1 MELFSVFGRILLK
14 DDGVEEKLKNINDK
28 AEETDSRLSKLGES
42 MTKIGEGLSKFGQSL
57 ITHVTL
63 PLAAAGVGIVK
74 LADKASDLNE
84 AQNVIENTFKKSAK
98 AIEAWTNTT
107 ANSAGISKTASSQW
121 VGFMGALLKSSGVTE
136 KASGDMSKNL
146 VQLTGDMSSFYNI
159 STSDMW
165 EKIRAGMSGETMPL
179 KQLGINMNVANLEA
193 YALAEGIKKPY
204 KEMSQAEQTILRYN
218 YLLSVT
224 KDAQGDFGRTL
235 STSFANQA
243 RVAKLN
249 LETIATT
256 LGSKFLPSVMQGTKG
271 LNDYLVALNGA
282 LNGENQSSKLGG
294 AINNIAN
301 AISKLTPEKIKNIAT
316 IGGALASIGPGL
328 LIFGK
333 LTTTTGNFEKGIGK
347 TVESIGKFSS
357 KAVDGFSNFGSSAS
371 GVFSKLGDLAVFKK
385 LGSGIDTI
393 RLKGMYAMDGIKGKL
408 APFAANIGGIFSK
421 LGNSLPTG
429 LKSVFSKAI
438 GVIGPQA
445 QILISAFSGLGGKI
459 VSGLKSIVSIGLKMF
474 APAALIGVLLLGLG
488 VVEEKMGGQLDK
500 IIANITQ
507 KGPQLIQKFT
517 AGLLA
522 KIPELIKTG
531 TTLLMNL
538 INAITANAPALLNA
552 AVAIITSLVNG
563 LVNNIPRLIPVI
575 LQLIQTILIAIVDN
589 LPKIIMAGLNL
600 LVALAQGIANNID
613 KIVETIVKVVEEIIK
628 VLIQNMPLV
637 IEAGIK
643 ILVALIEGIS
653 KAIPQLIA
661 ALPEIVKAIWN
672 GLKEVDWGSLG
683 AAILNGILEGLKA
696 AAKGIWGVV
705 KAVGNDIKEGFK
717 AFFGIHSPSTV
728 MRDEVGKNIS
738 LGIAQG
744 IKDVDFMQTISDIL
758 NDGSSDAKTA
768 AKKVTNAVNEEIS
781 KINDNTK
788 KAVNDLN
795 KQLTQL
801 SEQETVALR
810 GVKGSGRYAIE
821 DEYNQKKKAIKD
833 EIQLRKDQADK
844 EIAQIKRIGSESK
857 DELQKE
863 LDDRKS
869 FIENINNLNDQIKEA
884 LKNKYTDEEKIAED
898 SINKELD
905 AWENWKTQSE
915 DAINS
920 VFDAKEKRLEDDQK
934 AVEDALQAESDALE
948 DWKTKAEQN
957 IEDVSSA
964 KIAALKA
971 QEDALDAQTDADDRA
986 STHAGYENKISDLQ
1000 SQIKYEHN
1008 DYNKAELQK
1017 QLISEQTEYQKEL
1030 AKEAIDDKKAAL
1042 QAQENAIQ
1050 ADADKQKKNIQNIY
1064 TIKKADLE
1072 KRTKDIKAYY
1082 ENQKTLME
1090 QDKKAQL
1097 DNINQIYNANKTS
1110 LNNQLEDVKNFYTQK
1125 LSDANLEAES
1135 EKLIM
1140 DNNQKDIVAL
1150 LNSYGEQY
1158 KQAGQTLGDR
1168 LAEGFKPA
1176 IDNIKSM
1183 IASITDQISAARDSA
1198 LSTMQTANAAVGNSN
1213 IPYSSSSTKNVSNN
1227 DNSKTSVT
1235 NNFNFTHN
1243 SPLKATPSEEHKQD
1257 ESFFRK
1263 AIFQI
1268 A

>member
-1 MELFSVFGRILLK
+1 MEGRRKVVEIFSVFGRILLK

-28 AEETDSRLSKLGES
+28 AEETDSKISKLDES
-42 MTKIGEGLSKFGQSL
+42 IAKVGEGLSKFGQSL

-63 PLAAAGVGIVK
+63 PLAAAGAGIVK

-121 VGFMGALLKSSGVTE
+121 VGFMGAMLKSSGVTE
-136 KASGDMSKNL
+136 QTAGDISKNL

-165 EKIRAGMSGETMPL
+165 EKIRSGMSGETMPL
-179 KQLGINMNVANLEA
+179 KQLGINMDVANLSA
-193 YALAEGIKKPY
+193 YALSEGIKKPY

-249 LETIATT
+249 LETIVTT
-256 LGSKFLPSVMQGTKG
+256 LGSKFLPSIMQGTKG
-271 LNDYLVALNGA
+271 LNDYLVALNKA
-282 LNGENQSSKLGG
+282 FNGENQSSKLGST
-294 AINNIAN
+294 INNIAN

-333 LTTTTGNFEKGIGK
+333 LTTATGNFEKGIGK
-347 TVESIGKFSS
+347 TVEGIGKFSS
-357 KAVDGFSNFGSSAS
+357 KAVEGFSNFGSSAS
-371 GVFSKLGDLAVFKK
+371 GVLSKLGDLDVFQK
-385 LGSGIDTI
+385 LNSSIKGFGDNFVWLTQKIKYGSSITSVF
-393 RLKGMYAMDGIKGKL
+393 DGISSKVSG
-408 APFAANIGGIFSK
+408 AFSK
-421 LGNSLPTG
+421 ISGAVPTG
-429 LKSVFSKAI
+429 VKSVFSNAI
-438 GVIGPQA
+438 KVIGPQA
-445 QILISAFSGLGGKI
+445 QILISAFGGLGGKI

-488 VVEEKMGGQLDK
+488 AVEEKMGGQLDK

-507 KGPQLIQKFT
+507 KGPELIKNFT
-517 AGLLA
+517 VGLLA
-522 KIPELIKTG
+522 KIPDLIKTG

-538 INAITANAPALLNA
+538 IKAITANAPALLNA

-563 LVNNIPRLIPVI
+563 LATNLPRLIPVV

-589 LPKIIMAGLNL
+589 LPKIVMAGLNL

-613 KIVETIVKVVEEIIK
+613 KIVATIVKVITEIIS
-628 VLIQNMPLV
+628 VLAQNAPLI

-643 ILVALIEGIS
+643 ILVALIQGIS

-683 AAILNGILEGLKA
+683 SAILNGILEGLKA

-705 KAVGNDIKEGFK
+705 KAVGSDIKEGFK
-717 AFFGIHSPSTV
+717 AFFGIHSPSAV

-744 IKDVDFMQTISDIL
+744 ISDVNFMQTISDIM
-758 NDGSSDAKTA
+758 NDGSNDAKTA
-768 AKKVTNAVNEEIS
+768 AKKVTNAVSGEIA

-788 KAVNDLN
+788 KTVNDLN
-795 KQLTQL
+795 KQLSQL

-810 GVKGSGRYAIE
+810 GVKGSNRYAIE
-821 DEYNQKKKAIKD
+821 DEYNQKKKTIKD

-844 EIAQIKRIGSESK
+844 EIAEIKRIGSESK

-869 FIENINNLNDQIKEA
+869 FIESINNLNDQIKNA
-884 LKNKYTDEEKIAED
+884 LKSKYEEDEKNQEEHL
-898 SINKELD
+898 NTEL
-905 AWENWKTQSE
+905 ENLDKWK
-915 DAINS
+915 D
-920 VFDAKEKRLEDDQK
+920 
-934 AVEDALQAESDALE
+934 QAESY
-948 DWKTKAEQN
+948 
-957 IEDVSSA
+957 IEDVYSKKEQA
-964 KIAALKA
+964 IEDTANA
-971 QEDALDAQTDADDRA
+971 QENALQSEIDALDAQTAAEDRA
-986 STHAGYENKISDLQ
+986 SKHKEYTDKILDLQ
-1000 SQIKYEHN
+1000 SQIKYSHD
-1008 DYNKAELQK
+1008 DYNKGELQK
-1017 QLISEQTEYQKEL
+1017 QLASTQAEYQKEL
-1030 AKEAIDDKKAAL
+1030 NSEAVSDKKDSL
-1042 QAQENAIQ
+1042 QKQIDVIKDNAE
-1050 ADADKQKKNIQNIY
+1050 KQKQL
-1064 TIKKADLE
+1064 LE
-1072 KRTKDIKAYY
+1072 NEKQS
-1082 ENQKTLME
+1082 E
-1090 QDKKAQL
+1090 L
-1097 DNINQIYNANKTS
+1097 DNITSVYNAQKAS
-1110 LNNQLEDVKNFYTQK
+1110 LNKQLTDVKAFYEQK
-1125 LSDANLEAES
+1125 ISDASLEAES

-1140 DNNQKDIVAL
+1140 QNNQNEIVAL

-1158 KQAGQTLGDR
+1158 KAAGQTLGDR

-1176 IDNIKSM
+1176 IDNIKNM
-1183 IASITDQISAARDSA
+1183 ITSITAEISQVRDNA
-1198 LSTMQTANAAVGNSN
+1198 LSVMQTVSATVAASN
-1213 IPYSSSSTKNVSNN
+1213 TPYSTTQNNNVANN

-1243 SPLKATPSEEHKQD
+1243 SPTKASPSEESKQD

-1263 AIFQI
+1263 AAFQI

>member
-1 MELFSVFGRILLK
+1 MEIFSVFGRILLK

-28 AEETDSRLSKLGES
+28 AEETDSKISKLGES

-63 PLAAAGVGIVK
+63 PLAAAGAGIVK

-121 VGFMGALLKSSGVTE
+121 VGFMGAMLKSSGVSE
-136 KASGDMSKNL
+136 NASASMSKNL

-165 EKIRAGMSGETMPL
+165 EKIRAGISGETMPL

-204 KEMSQAEQTILRYN
+204 KEMSQSEQTILRYN
-218 YLLSVT
+218 YLLHVT

-256 LGSKFLPSVMQGTKG
+256 IGSKFLPSVMQGTKG
-271 LNDYLVALNGA
+271 LNDYATALNKA
-282 LNGENQSSKLGG
+282 LNGENQSSKLGST
-294 AINNIAN
+294 INNIAN
-301 AISKLTPEKIKNIAT
+301 AISKLTPDKIKTIAT
-316 IGGALASIGPGL
+316 IGAALASIGPGIL
-328 LIFGK
+328 VFGK
-333 LTTTTGNFEKGIGK
+333 LTKATGNFEKGIGK
-347 TVESIGKFSS
+347 TIESVSKFSN
-357 KAVDGFSNFGSSAS
+357 KAVDGFSKFGSSAS
-371 GVFSKLGDLAVFKK
+371 GVFSKLGDLSIFKK
-385 LGSGIDTI
+385 LGNGIDTM

-408 APFAANIGGIFSK
+408 TSFVGNISSIFSK
-421 LGNSLPTG
+421 LGSGLPDG
-429 LKSVFSKAI
+429 LKSVFSNAI
-438 GVIGPQA
+438 KVIGPQA
-445 QILISAFSGLGGKI
+445 QIFISAFGGLGGKI

-488 VVEEKMGGQLDK
+488 AVEEKMGGQLDK
-500 IIANITQ
+500 IIANVTQ
-507 KGPQLIQKFT
+507 KGPTLIKNFT

-522 KIPELIKTG
+522 KIPDLIKTG

-538 INAITANAPALLNA
+538 INAITANLPALLNA
-552 AVAIITSLVNG
+552 AVEIITSLVDG
-563 LVNNIPRLIPVI
+563 LATNLPRLIPVV

-613 KIVETIVKVVEEIIK
+613 KIVAIIVKVITEIIN
-628 VLIQNMPLV
+628 VLAQNAPLI

-661 ALPEIVKAIWN
+661 ALPQIVKAIWN

-683 AAILNGILEGLKA
+683 SAILNGILEGLKA

-705 KAVGNDIKEGFK
+705 KAVGSDIKEGFK
-717 AFFGIHSPSTV
+717 AFFGIHSPSAV

-744 IKDVDFMQTISDIL
+744 ISDVNFMQTISDIM
-758 NDGSSDAKTA
+758 NDGSNDAKTA
-768 AKKVTNAVNEEIS
+768 AKKVANAVSSEIA

-810 GVKGSGRYAIE
+810 GVKGSNRYAIE

-844 EIAQIKRIGSESK
+844 EIAEIKRVGSESK

-869 FIENINNLNDQIKEA
+869 FIESINNLNDQIKNA
-884 LKNKYTDEEKIAED
+884 LKAKYEEDEKNQEEHLNTELENLDKWKDQAESYIED
-898 SINKELD
+898 VYSKKEQAIED
-905 AWENWKTQSE
+905 TANAQEN
-915 DAINS
+915 
-920 VFDAKEKRLEDDQK
+920 
-934 AVEDALQAESDALE
+934 ALQAE
-948 DWKTKAEQN
+948 
-957 IEDVSSA
+957 I
-964 KIAALKA
+964 
-971 QEDALDAQTDADDRA
+971 DALDAQTAAEDRA
-986 STHAGYENKISDLQ
+986 SKHKEYTDKISDLQ
-1000 SQIKYEHN
+1000 SQIKYSH
-1008 DYNKAELQK
+1008 DDFNKGELQK
-1017 QLISEQTEYQKEL
+1017 ELASTQAEYQKEL
-1030 AKEAIDDKKAAL
+1030 NSEAISDKKDSL
-1042 QAQENAIQ
+1042 QKQIDVIKDNAE
-1050 ADADKQKKNIQNIY
+1050 KQKQL
-1064 TIKKADLE
+1064 LE
-1072 KRTKDIKAYY
+1072 KEKQS
-1082 ENQKTLME
+1082 E
-1090 QDKKAQL
+1090 L
-1097 DNINQIYNANKTS
+1097 DNITSVYNAQKVS
-1110 LNNQLEDVKNFYTQK
+1110 LNKQLTDVKAFYEQK
-1125 LSDANLEAES
+1125 LSDASLEAES

-1140 DNNQKDIVAL
+1140 QNNQNEIVTL

-1158 KQAGQTLGDR
+1158 KAAGQTLGDR

-1176 IDNIKSM
+1176 IDNIKNM
-1183 IASITDQISAARDSA
+1183 IASITAEISQARDSA
-1198 LSTMQTANAAVGNSN
+1198 LSVMQTESASVAA
-1213 IPYSSSSTKNVSNN
+1213 SSVSYSSTKNNNVSNN

-1243 SPLKATPSEEHKQD
+1243 SPTKASPSEEKKQD

-1263 AIFQI
+1263 ATFQI